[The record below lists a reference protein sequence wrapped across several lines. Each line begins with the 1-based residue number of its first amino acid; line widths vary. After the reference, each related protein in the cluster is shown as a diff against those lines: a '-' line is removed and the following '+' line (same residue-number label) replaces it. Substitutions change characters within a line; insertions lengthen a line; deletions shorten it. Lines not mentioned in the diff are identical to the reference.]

1 MPQAKLRHDAKG
13 NRSIESWG
21 GVHTGTVQEWANSL
35 DCTPAEVVEA
45 IEAAGIELMVDTSRQ
60 KRQERDRA
68 QSPDL
73 RSLAMV
79 PEEAEKLRD
88 AVGNGEGPHEADQ
101 IPPERE
107 ARAA

>member
-13 NRSIESWG
+13 DRSIESWG

-35 DCTPAEVVEA
+35 GCTPAEVVEA
-45 IEAAGIELMVDTSRQ
+45 IEAAGIELLVDTSKQ
-60 KRQERDRA
+60 KRQERDR
-68 QSPDL
+68 PTDPEL
-73 RSLAMV
+73 RSVAMV

-88 AVGNGEGPHEADQ
+88 AVGNGAGPQEAEQ